1 MPVNSIGSK
10 SCGDVAITSAGF
22 HSVGVAPVAELVH
35 KTSPQL
41 FVHFFPAC
49 AAKVNRSMPATVVL
63 KITKS
68 VKKLLDG
75 RWNASLLRSD
85 FKVLCVHF
93 IGPKG
98 RPIPALPTDPNL
110 QFPPSR

>member
-22 HSVGVAPVAELVH
+22 HSVGVAPGAELAH

-41 FVHFFPAC
+41 FIHFFLAC
-49 AAKVNRSMPATVVL
+49 AAKVKRSMPATVVL

-68 VKKLLDG
+68 VKKLLNA
-75 RWNASLLRSD
+75 RWDTSLLRPN
-85 FKVLCVHF
+85 FKVFCVHF
-93 IGPKG
+93 IAPKS
-98 RPIPALPTDPNL
+98 RRNLVLPTDPNL
-110 QFPPSR
+110 QLPPSR